1 MEETKKALLNS
12 FEMIVV
18 HLCSKHLQPFAGMP
32 IVVALLPE
40 NYRTTWHVRFGYG
53 MYYQD
58 KLPRW
63 KPFSPIRY

>member
-1 MEETKKALLNS
+1 MEEKKKALLNS

-32 IVVALLPE
+32 IVVALFAGELP
-40 NYRTTWHVRFGYG
+40 TAWHVRFGYG

-58 KLPRW
+58 GQ
-63 KPFSPIRY
+63 FAPIG